1 MFPLTKYH
9 FSVDWGGTRIGF
21 TEVSGLEWEIQ
32 PIEYRAGSDPDF
44 FVQKIPGMLKYS
56 NVTLKRGTFQ
66 SDNDYYEWIN
76 TIDLNNI
83 EKRDITVSLLNE
95 KHEPLFVWSLMQAWP
110 TKLQVTDLKSDG
122 NEICVETLELAVSK
136 FTQEA
141 I

>member
-9 FSVDWGGTRIGF
+9 FRVDWGGTRIGF

-32 PIEYRAGSDPDF
+32 PIEYRDGNDPGF
-44 FVQKIPGMLKYS
+44 YMQKIPGMLKYS
-56 NVTLKRGTFQ
+56 NVTLKRGTFE
-66 SDNDYYEWIN
+66 SDNDYYDWMN
-76 TIDLNNI
+76 TIKLNSI
-83 EKRDITVSLLNE
+83 DKREITISLLNE
-95 KHEPLFVWSLMQAWP
+95 KLEPLFVWVLMDAWP
-110 TKLQVTDLKSDG
+110 TKLQVTDFKSDG